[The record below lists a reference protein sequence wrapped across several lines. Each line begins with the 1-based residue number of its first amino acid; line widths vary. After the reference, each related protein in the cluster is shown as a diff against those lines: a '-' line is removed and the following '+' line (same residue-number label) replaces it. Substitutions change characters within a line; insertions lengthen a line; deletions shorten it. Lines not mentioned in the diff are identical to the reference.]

1 MFHLTNIYMI
11 SRSTGKEIP
20 QPEHMRTGKKRKETI
35 EKQKQTRAANIAI
48 KNAVYEELRQQLAG
62 GRTAYYT
69 EFIKKY
75 LNEAKKAPNSSA
87 GKTVAD
93 IIFQQNILEML
104 DEQHQ
109 KEMANDQEFI
119 KYKLFK
125 QFFKEQREVLYE
137 MNHSKRII
145 CCCSRR
151 AGKTDLASGAINV
164 ASMIPNTRIIYINLT
179 YTNALTQIFENT
191 VERSDKSGLAITSSS
206 KASGEI
212 EWSNGSSLRICGNSN
227 NAEIDKLRGEKR
239 VSLVIIDE
247 FFHQRNMEYAI
258 NEVIGPLMLDIP
270 NSTILC
276 LGTPPRIPK
285 TYGERV
291 WKTEKGWKK
300 FHWTAENNPYI
311 PNYEEFIEELCKN
324 KGITKDA
331 PFIQREY
338 FGIIGAYDT
347 EAQVMSGY
355 KTYKLDAPLDFVPD
369 RVDIGVDFG
378 FMDHNAIIALA
389 YNDTQARVIFERKF
403 NKASTSEIIKQIQEV
418 YSDSKKFLIENN
430 RNANINDVNIY
441 CDVNEKDLVYEL
453 YSVQHL
459 PAYCAYKYNKQLAIS
474 QMSEFCRTGKIVVPE
489 DGILSD
495 EFDRILY
502 KRDEEDNILPEI
514 DEDLYHGDAFYA
526 LLYAVRNMW
535 FNTGHELGGESS
547 ERWE

>member
-1 MFHLTNIYMI
+1 MSMKQPYTGQEVPLPEHIK
-11 SRSTGKEIP
+11 TGKRRQSSIDK
-20 QPEHMRTGKKRKETI
+20 QKET
-35 EKQKQTRAANIAI
+35 RSMNIAI
-48 KNAVYEELRQQLAG
+48 KNGVYEELRKQLAG
-62 GRTAYYT
+62 GQTTYYS
-69 EFIKKY
+69 EFIEKY
-75 LNEAKKAPNSSA
+75 LKEAKKAPNSSA

-93 IIFQQNILEML
+93 IIFQQDILDKL

-109 KEMANDQEFI
+109 KEMANDTEFI
-119 KYKLFK
+119 QYKLFK

-137 MNHSKRII
+137 ICHSKRILT
-145 CCCSRR
+145 CCSRR
-151 AGKTDLASGAINV
+151 AGKTDLASGAIDI
-164 ASMIPNTRIIYINLT
+164 AAMIPNTRIIYVNLT
-179 YTNALTQIFENT
+179 YTNALNQIFDNT
-191 VERSDKSGLAITSSS
+191 VERSEKAGLVITSSS
-206 KASGEI
+206 KSSGEI
-212 EWSNGSSLRICGNSN
+212 EWANGSSLRICGNSN

-291 WKTEKGWKK
+291 WTTEKGWKK
-300 FHWTAENNPYI
+300 FHWTAEENPYI

-338 FGIIGAYDT
+338 YGVIGAYDT
-347 EAQVMSGY
+347 EAQVMKDY
-355 KTYKLDAPLDFVPD
+355 KTYGAGEPLDFVPEK
-369 RVDIGVDFG
+369 VAIGIDWG
-378 FMDHNAIIALA
+378 FSDNNAIISLA
-389 YNDTQARVIFERKF
+389 YNNEKARVIEERKF
-403 NKASTSEIIKQIQEV
+403 NRASVSEIIKQVQEV
-418 YSDSKKFLIENN
+418 YSNSKKFLVENN
-430 RNANINDVNIY
+430 KNANIADVSLY
-441 CDVNEKDLVYEL
+441 CDTNAKEIVYEL
-453 YSVQHL
+453 YSVQKL

-474 QMSEFCRTGKIVVPE
+474 QMSEFCRTGQIVVPE

-502 KRDEEDNILPEI
+502 KRDDEDNILTEI

-526 LLYAVRNMW
+526 LLYAVRQMW
-535 FNTGHELGGESS
+535 FDTGHELGGQSS
-547 ERWE
+547 EDWQ

>member
-1 MFHLTNIYMI
+1 MSMKQPYTGQEVPLPEHIK
-11 SRSTGKEIP
+11 TGKRRP
-20 QPEHMRTGKKRKETI
+20 DSI
-35 EKQKQTRAANIAI
+35 EKQKETRATNIAI
-48 KNAVYEELRQQLAG
+48 KNGVYEELRKQLAG
-62 GRTAYYT
+62 GQTTYYS
-69 EFIKKY
+69 EFIEKY
-75 LNEAKKAPNSSA
+75 LKEAKKAPNSSA

-93 IIFQQNILEML
+93 IIFQQDILDKL

-109 KEMANDQEFI
+109 REMANDLEFI
-119 KYKLFK
+119 QYKLFK

-137 MNHSKRII
+137 VNHSKRIV

-151 AGKTDLASGAINV
+151 AGKTDLASGAIDV

-191 VERSDKSGLAITSSS
+191 VERSEKSGLAITNSS
-206 KASGEI
+206 KSAGEI

-258 NEVIGPLMLDIP
+258 NEVISPLMLDIS

-291 WKTEKGWKK
+291 WTTEKGWKK
-300 FHWTAENNPYI
+300 FHWTAEDNPYI
-311 PNYEEFIEELCKN
+311 PNYDEFIEELCKN

-338 FGIIGAYDT
+338 YGVIGAYDT
-347 EAQVMSGY
+347 EAQVFKDY
-355 KTYKLDAPLDFVPD
+355 KTYKIDEPLDFVPD
-369 RVDIGVDFG
+369 KIYIALDVG
-378 FMDHNAIIALA
+378 FEDYNSIIALA
-389 YNDTQARVIFERKF
+389 GSSSKARVIEERKF
-403 NKASTSEIIKQIQEV
+403 NRASITEIIKQINEV
-418 YSDSKKFLIENN
+418 YSNSKKFLIENN
-430 RNANINDVNIY
+430 RNANISDVNIY
-441 CDVNEKDLVYEL
+441 CDMNNKELVYEL

-459 PAYCAYKYNKQLAIS
+459 PAYTCYKYNKALAIS
-474 QMSEFCRTGKIVVPE
+474 QLAEFCRTGKIVVPE
-489 DGILSD
+489 DGILAD

-502 KRDEEDNILPEI
+502 KRDDEDNILSEI
-514 DEDLYHGDAFYA
+514 DDELFHPEAA
-526 LLYAVRNMW
+526 MSLLYACRQYW
-535 FNTGHELGGESS
+535 FDIGAPYGGESS
-547 ERWE
+547 EDWS

>member
-1 MFHLTNIYMI
+1 MTNIN
-11 SRSTGKEIP
+11 TGKEVP
-20 QPEHMRTGKKRKETI
+20 KPEHVRTGKRRKESI
-35 EKQKQTRAANIAI
+35 EKQKETVAMNTAI
-48 KNAVYEELRQQLAG
+48 KNSIYEELRQQLAG
-62 GRTAYYT
+62 GNKAYYT
-69 EFIKKY
+69 EFIEKY
-75 LNEAKKAPNSSA
+75 LKEAKKAPNSSA
-87 GKTVAD
+87 GKKIAD
-93 IIFQQNILEML
+93 FIFQQDILDKL

-109 KEMANDQEFI
+109 KEMANDLEFI

-137 MNHSKRII
+137 VNHSKRIV

-151 AGKTDLASGAINV
+151 AGKTDLASGAIDI
-164 ASMIPNTRIIYINLT
+164 ASTLPNTRIIYINLT

-191 VERSDKSGLAITSSS
+191 VERSEKAGLTITNSS
-206 KASGEI
+206 KSSGEI

-258 NEVIGPLMLDIP
+258 NEVIGPLMLDIS
-270 NSTILC
+270 NATILC

-300 FHWTAENNPYI
+300 FHWTAEDNPYI
-311 PNYEEFIEELCKN
+311 PNYDEFIEELCKN
-324 KGITKDA
+324 KGITRDA

-338 FGIIGAYDT
+338 FGVIGAYDT
-347 EAQVMSGY
+347 EASVMKDY
-355 KTYKLDAPLDFVPD
+355 KVYVKDAPLDFVPD
-369 RVDIGVDFG
+369 KVDIGVDFG
-378 FMDHNAIIALA
+378 FMDSNGIIALA
-389 YNDTQARVIFERKF
+389 YNNEKARVIFERKF
-403 NKASTSEIIKQIQEV
+403 NRASISEIIKQIQEV

-430 RNANINDVNIY
+430 KNASISDVNIY
-441 CDVNEKDLVYEL
+441 CDVNNKELVYEL

-459 PAYCAYKYNKQLAIS
+459 PAYCCYKYDKQAAIS
-474 QMSEFCRTGKIVVPE
+474 MMSEFCRTGKILVPE
-489 DGILSD
+489 EGILAD

-526 LLYAVRNMW
+526 LLYAVRQMW
-535 FNTGHELGGESS
+535 YTIGHPLGGQSS
-547 ERWE
+547 EDWS